1 MFKTLINELKRA
13 NDIREKELDLK
24 ILDQFDFQKKW
35 KVWPKQEVMTPQMV
49 VAPTY
54 KQVSTSAQH
63 PMAGNPFVEYK

>member
-35 KVWPKQEVMTPQMV
+35 KVWPKQEVTTPQV
-49 VAPTY
+49 VVSPTY
-54 KQVSTSAQH
+54 EQVSTSSMMRH
-63 PMAGNPFVEYK
+63 PW

>member
-35 KVWPKQEVMTPQMV
+35 KVWPKQEVTTQVV

-54 KQVSTSAQH
+54 EQVSTSSLHKH
-63 PMAGNPFVEYK
+63 PWVSGYF